1 MFREMRR
8 KRQLLDYNE
17 CIKLLENGTS
27 GVLALLGDNGYP
39 YSLPISYV
47 YHNSKIYFHSAKTGH
62 KIDAIK
68 KCQKASFCV
77 IDQDHIVPM
86 SIPLIFEVLLLL
98 VQSVSLK
105 MKQKSNSLSRNLQLN
120 TFQKTVLKIG
130 HAQ

>member
-47 YHNSKIYFHSAKTGH
+47 YHNSKIYFHSAKPG
-62 KIDAIK
+62 IK
-68 KCQKASFCV
+68 LT
-77 IDQDHIVPM
+77 
-86 SIPLIFEVLLLL
+86 PLKNARKLL
-98 VQSVSLK
+98 SVS
-105 MKQKSNSLSRNLQLN
+105 
-120 TFQKTVLKIG
+120 
-130 HAQ
+130 